1 MRGISTICL
10 GLLLLASQA
19 APALSKPNPVAESVD
34 GAVTAWMKAYHI
46 ADAEVAVALHQNLV
60 ASYDHGWKP
69 TERHPIAS
77 LSKAITGVCIAG
89 LVDGRRLALTD
100 TLGSVL
106 SGYFKRN
113 NSANAPKDPRFTAI
127 TIDELLTH
135 RAGLVKNAFDDK
147 NDHSVS
153 ASFKTATQTML
164 EFAPGSTTSYSD
176 SGYLILGYIAQVLG
190 NQAYSNVCGKVFTRL
205 GLPANAGMID
215 DTLVARAP
223 NGGWDISAQDYARF
237 LYAFDNQS
245 GVLGPTT
252 RRWLDAL
259 PGKVSYA
266 LGVYM
271 KRTARGIQYYHDGL
285 LHHHMPDYP
294 KTGGSFFFINEAGY
308 AAVVIFS
315 GENDGK
321 VYGALEK
328 SVMAAMTAKAAY
340 AVPGP

>member
-1 MRGISTICL
+1 MRGWSGLCL
-10 GLLLLASQA
+10 CLMLLAWQ
-19 APALSKPNPVAESVD
+19 PALSAPNPVAESVD
-34 GAVTAWMKAYHI
+34 SAVTAWMKDQHI
-46 ADAEVAVALHQNLV
+46 ANAEVAVALRQNLV
-60 ASYDHGWKP
+60 GSYDHGWKP

-89 LVDGRRLALTD
+89 LVDDKRLAFSD
-100 TLGSVL
+100 TLGGVL

-113 NSANAPKDPRFTAI
+113 NGANAPKDPRFTAI

-147 NDHSVS
+147 NDHSIS

-164 EFAPGSTTSYSD
+164 ESAPGSTTSYSD

-190 NQAYSNVCGKVFTRL
+190 NQAYGNVCGKVFTRL
-205 GLPANAGMID
+205 GMPANAGVID

-223 NGGWDISAQDYARF
+223 NGGWEISAQDYAKF
-237 LYAFDNQS
+237 LHAFDKQS
-245 GVLGPTT
+245 GILGPTT
-252 RRWLDAL
+252 RQWLDAL
-259 PGKVSYA
+259 PGKVSYG
-266 LGVYM
+266 LGAYM
-271 KRTARGIQYYHDGL
+271 KRTARGTQYYHDGL

-294 KTGGSFFFINEAGY
+294 KTGGSFFFVNEAGY

-328 SVMAAMTAKAAY
+328 SVIAAMTAKAAY
-340 AVPGP
+340 AVPGQ